1 MKPLEASF
9 IEFIDKQID
18 DENKALLKDKINSKS
33 MAEQMNYFN
42 YGLTPN
48 QWNMVANKQVYM
60 KFERLFIEKQM
71 NEVNKRK
78 REFEEELARLD

>member
-1 MKPLEASF
+1 
-9 IEFIDKQID
+9 
-18 DENKALLKDKINSKS
+18 
-33 MAEQMNYFN
+33 MNYFN

-48 QWNMVANKQVYM
+48 QWNMTINKQIFM